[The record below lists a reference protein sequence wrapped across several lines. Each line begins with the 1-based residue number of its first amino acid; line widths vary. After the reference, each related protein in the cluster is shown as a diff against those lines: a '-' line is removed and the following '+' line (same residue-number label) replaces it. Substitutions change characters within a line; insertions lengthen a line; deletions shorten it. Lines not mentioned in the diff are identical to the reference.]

1 MSKTD
6 HRLNKYLFPIQSR
19 ATFPCS
25 MNTFTYLSQNRSH
38 GESVYAVTLLASEVA
53 EHVTA
58 KMRRKKLVSVS
69 V

>member
-1 MSKTD
+1 
-6 HRLNKYLFPIQSR
+6 
-19 ATFPCS
+19 